1 MQVQPRFGPVLK
13 TAATGKLFQQGSKQ
27 KGADSEVNGS
37 GSSKNRCIEF
47 FCLISRHIVTAKWLK
62 PLADALRDNSFR
74 CRCITVASAIL
85 IMNTVGFAQS
95 DPWTAS
101 ANNLKTAFTGPLAT
115 ALIAVAVVVTG
126 MVFAFSEGQG
136 KRQLAGLT
144 FGGAMALGAVRFM
157 AWLFT

>member
-1 MQVQPRFGPVLK
+1 MKGRLYRISVL
-13 TAATGKLFQQGSKQ
+13 ATI
-27 KGADSEVNGS
+27 AT
-37 GSSKNRCIEF
+37 I
-47 FCLISRHIVTAKWLK
+47 
-62 PLADALRDNSFR
+62 LAP
-74 CRCITVASAIL
+74 T
-85 IMNTVGFAQS
+85 MHAQA
-95 DPWTAS
+95 DPWTQS
-101 ANNLKTAFTGPLAT
+101 ANNLQTAFTGPIAT

>member
-1 MQVQPRFGPVLK
+1 MEGNCSTMSTHIAPVRWPKRAVALIRHSRFRWKYALL
-13 TAATGKLFQQGSKQ
+13 TAVML
-27 KGADSEVNGS
+27 V
-37 GSSKNRCIEF
+37 C
-47 FCLISRHIVTAKWLK
+47 
-62 PLADALRDNSFR
+62 DA
-74 CRCITVASAIL
+74 AA
-85 IMNTVGFAQS
+85 FAQS

-101 ANNLKTAFTGPLAT
+101 ANNLKTAFTGPIAT